1 MKYLL
6 AFLAGAGAGVV
17 GTYLYFRNRIDTIV
31 KDTVNEEM
39 ERFFTRQEQMMSAPE
54 VEEVTPDE
62 EEKEIVTDIPDTTEK
77 TSIVKMEE
85 IVRTQYRKD
94 NDGIEEDED
103 FDDEEDD
110 ISDEEIAEMIGGQRK
125 RMEEGT
131 RYITEQEHDTT
142 CIGYDHAEFTYYPDG
157 NILTDAQDNAV
168 EFPEVYF
175 ENLNWREEIKDKE
188 FIIIR
193 NPEEASDY
201 TIWNDKFV
209 K

>member
-6 AFLAGAGAGVV
+6 AFLAGAGAGAV

-62 EEKEIVTDIPDTTEK
+62 EEEKEIVTDVPDTTEK

-85 IVRTQYRKD
+85 IVRTNYRD
-94 NDGIEEDED
+94 NGIEEDED
-103 FDDEEDD
+103 FDDEDE

-131 RYITEQEHDTT
+131 RYITEEEHDTT
-142 CIGYDHAEFTYYPDG
+142 CIGYDHSEFTYYPDG
-157 NILTDAQDNAV
+157 NILTDVHDNAV
-168 EFPEVYF
+168 EFPEV
-175 ENLNWREEIKDKE
+175 
-188 FIIIR
+188 
-193 NPEEASDY
+193 
-201 TIWNDKFV
+201 
-209 K
+209 

>member
-31 KDTVNEEM
+31 KETVNEEM
-39 ERFFTRQEQMMSAPE
+39 ERFFARQEQMMSAPE
-54 VEEVTPDE
+54 VIEEVTPDE
-62 EEKEIVTDIPDTTEK
+62 EEKEIVTDVPDTTEK

-103 FDDEEDD
+103 FDDEDE

-142 CIGYDHAEFTYYPDG
+142 CIGYDHTEFTYYPDG
-157 NILTDAQDNAV
+157 NILTDIHDNAV

>member
-6 AFLAGAGAGVV
+6 TFLLGAGAGVV

-110 ISDEEIAEMIGGQRK
+110 VSDEEIAEMIGGQRK

-142 CIGYDHAEFTYYPDG
+142 CIGYDHTEFTYYPDG
-157 NILTDAQDNAV
+157 NILTDIHDNAV